1 MIGASTYVNGV
12 PRPYINVSGIDAQ
25 DVIVVDRNGI
35 GVKHLTYFPGSETLD
50 LITYEYY
57 GVTAATPTIGNDL
70 KVLSNFISGT
80 DRQIILRVG
89 DTPIAGYVYEVYY
102 DSIIASY
109 LVQSGDTVTDVRD
122 AIIAAIDNESWGTTV
137 VCTAIGSDRIQID
150 ITGTLVNLLTRIG
163 TQIYKKGYYVIISTV
178 SYIIEEKTDP
188 NTWPTLSSPPV
199 SLAYT
204 LLIPLT
210 TSVEAYLTDPLSN
223 YIYAE
228 TVTGS
233 VEVTA
238 VPSASN
244 VPFNQC
250 VIDELQ
256 QKVWFPDDLSFG
268 EIIKLIYKT

>member
-12 PRPYINVSGIDAQ
+12 TRPYINVSGIDAQ

-35 GVKHLTYFPGSETLD
+35 GVKHIDYFPGSEETD

-57 GVTAATPTIGNDL
+57 GVQAATPTTGNEL
-70 KVLSNFISGT
+70 RVLSSFVSGG

-89 DTPIAGYVYEVYY
+89 DTPIPGYVYEVYNG
-102 DSIIASY
+102 SIIASY
-109 LVQSGDTVTDVRD
+109 LVQTGDTVTDVRD
-122 AIIAAIDNESWGTTV
+122 GVIDAIDATDFGTTI
-137 VCTAIGSDRIQID
+137 VCTPIGSDRIQID
-150 ITGTLVNLLTRIG
+150 ITGTLDLFTSIG
-163 TQIYKKGYYVIISTV
+163 TQIFKKGYYVIISTV

-188 NTWPTLSSPPV
+188 LTWPTLSTPPT

-204 LLIPLT
+204 LLAPLT
-210 TSVEAYLTDPLSN
+210 TTVEAYLTDPLSN
-223 YIYAE
+223 YTYTE
-228 TVTGS
+228 TVTGT
-233 VEVTA
+233 VDITA
-238 VPSASN
+238 VPSSSN

-256 QKVWFPDDLSFG
+256 QKVWFHDDLSFG

>member
-1 MIGASTYVNGV
+1 MIGQSTYINGV

-35 GVKHLTYFPGSETLD
+35 GVKHITYFPGSEETD

-57 GVTAATPTIGNDL
+57 GVKSETPTINNDL
-70 KVLSNFISGT
+70 KILSSFVSGG
-80 DRQIILRVG
+80 DRQIIMRVG
-89 DTPIAGYVYEVYY
+89 DTPIPGYVYEVYNG
-102 DSIIASY
+102 STIASY
-109 LVQSGDTVTDVRD
+109 LVQTGDTTTDVRD
-122 AIIAAIDNESWGTTV
+122 AVIDAIDMTDFGTTI
-137 VCTAIGSDRIQID
+137 VCTPIGSNRIQID
-150 ITGTLVNLLTRIG
+150 IIGTLDLFTSIG
-163 TQIYKKGYYVIISTV
+163 RQIFKKGYYVIISTV

-188 NTWPTLSSPPV
+188 LTWPTLTSPPV

-210 TSVEAYLTDPLSN
+210 TSVETYLTDPLSN
-223 YIYAE
+223 YTYTE
-228 TVTGS
+228 TVTGT

-238 VPSASN
+238 VPSAAN

-256 QKVWFPDDLSFG
+256 QKVWFTEDLSFG

>member
-1 MIGASTYVNGV
+1 MIGQSTYINGV

-35 GVKHLTYFPGSETLD
+35 GVKHTTFFPGSENTD

-57 GVTAATPTIGNDL
+57 GVKAETPTTNNDL
-70 KVLSNFISGT
+70 KILSSFVSGG
-80 DRQIILRVG
+80 DRQIIMRVG
-89 DTPIAGYVYEVYY
+89 DTPIPGYVYEVYNG
-102 DSIIASY
+102 STIASY
-109 LVQSGDTVTDVRD
+109 LVQTGDTTTDVRD
-122 AIIAAIDNESWGTTV
+122 GVIDAIDMTDFATTI
-137 VCTAIGSDRIQID
+137 VCTPIGANRIQID
-150 ITGTLVNLLTRIG
+150 IAGTLDLFTSIG
-163 TQIYKKGYYVIISTV
+163 RQIFKKGYYVIISTV

-188 NTWPTLSSPPV
+188 LTWPTLTSPPV

-210 TSVEAYLTDPLSN
+210 TSVETYLTDPLSN
-223 YIYAE
+223 YTYTEIM
-228 TVTGS
+228 TGT

-238 VPSASN
+238 VPSAAN

-256 QKVWFPDDLSFG
+256 QKVWFTEDLSFG